1 MSKLVESVALGGAAL
16 LLAPLLAA
24 AGIAEVDAPR
34 PLHADAAPR
43 QSSKGLVLRCWQDG
57 RLILAERGIQL
68 PAGIGPSAAK
78 LQLLDSKGW
87 PVYLLEMKCATCLIQ
102 AEVPTPGGSVTE

>member
-1 MSKLVESVALGGAAL
+1 MSKLADGAALAGAAL

-24 AGIAEVDAPR
+24 AGIAEVDAAR
-34 PLHADAAPR
+34 PLQADATPR
-43 QSSKGLVLRCWQDG
+43 QSSLGLVLRCWQDG

-68 PAGIGPSAAK
+68 PAGIEPSAAK
-78 LQLLDSKGW
+78 LRLLDGKGW
-87 PVYLLEMKCATCLIQ
+87 PVYLLEMKNATCLIR